1 MSHQRCRR
9 QMGKYMSFPYW
20 EVCGWSDSR
29 AISSK
34 FALLL
39 HVSLETAECHTDE
52 CGWQGREQLGTLSH
66 AVLHLLRKAEW
77 MSYLSSP
84 RLSPGSQCS
93 LQQGFCVWRTI
104 SPGPLS
110 QVNWEPERDASD
122 LHSILSWWGSAL
134 GTGRIWCWSGGE
146 CTIKYPLSLLLLDRE
161 PSPLLCLT
169 QKNFYLPYFLWH
181 INLLT
186 LTWVRKHSPDSFFFF
201 IIWMSFLLKI
211 WLLLTWSFSYFNT
224 LSKLLLLPLL
234 VSSTFISCFFIKQS
248 LLFWTPQKSLCFL
261 QFLAQG
267 LPFV

>member
-110 QVNWEPERDASD
+110 QVNWELERDASD

-134 GTGRIWCWSGGE
+134 GIGRIWCWSGGE

-201 IIWMSFLLKI
+201 ILWMSFLLKM
-211 WLLLTWSFSYFNT
+211 WLLLT
-224 LSKLLLLPLL
+224 PP
-234 VSSTFISCFFIKQS
+234 ISN
-248 LLFWTPQKSLCFL
+248 
-261 QFLAQG
+261 
-267 LPFV
+267 